1 MKGVNLKSIFFMA
14 AIALV
19 SFSSCKKDNEGII
32 APAPAPIAA
41 GTWTGLY
48 GGGNNEP
55 SNYFSFVINAN
66 GTMIVKSA
74 TVNNLDPG
82 PGTWTITDGIFK
94 GGYNYDSDP
103 AFKYNVSAKIDL
115 VKNTIDGSDGFGETV
130 ADKDSC
136 TMTG

>member
-1 MKGVNLKSIFFMA
+1 MKALNLKSIFFMT

-32 APAPAPIAA
+32 APVPAPTAA

-48 GGGNNEP
+48 GGGNNVP

-66 GTMIVKSA
+66 GTLIIKSGN
-74 TVNNLDPG
+74 VNNPDLG

-94 GGYNYDSDP
+94 ALYNYDFDP

-115 VKNTIDGSDGFGETV
+115 VKNTMDGSWGFGETV
-130 ADKDSC
+130 ADKGSF
-136 TMTG
+136 TMTR

>member
-1 MKGVNLKSIFFMA
+1 MKAVNLKSIFFMA

-32 APAPAPIAA
+32 APAPTAA

-66 GTMIVKSA
+66 GTMIVKSG

-94 GGYNYDSDP
+94 GVYNYDSDP

-115 VKNTIDGSDGFGETV
+115 VKNTMDGSRGFGETV
-130 ADKDSC
+130 ADKGSFLI
-136 TMTG
+136 TG